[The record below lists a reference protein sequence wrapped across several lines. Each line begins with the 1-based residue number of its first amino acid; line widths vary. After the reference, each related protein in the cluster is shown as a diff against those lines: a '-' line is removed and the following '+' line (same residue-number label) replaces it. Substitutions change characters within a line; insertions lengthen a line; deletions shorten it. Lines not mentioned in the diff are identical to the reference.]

1 MEKKKGF
8 RLGKNA
14 RRVLRYSLPLLV
26 FSAYALT
33 LYVAVPNGVSLT
45 RDSATIVLLLET
57 LSRACFCVALGTV
70 LADYAERK
78 KV

>member
-1 MEKKKGF
+1 MDKKKGF

-14 RRVLRYSLPLLV
+14 QRVLRYSLPLLV
-26 FSAYALT
+26 FSAFALT
-33 LYVAVPNGVSLT
+33 LYVAVPNGVSLVRERET
-45 RDSATIVLLLET
+45 VILLLET

-78 KV
+78 KA

>member
-14 RRVLRYSLPLLV
+14 QRVLRYSLPLLV
-26 FSAYALT
+26 FSAFALT
-33 LYVAVPNGVSLT
+33 LYVSVPNGVSWVRERET
-45 RDSATIVLLLET
+45 VILLRET
-57 LSRACFCVALGTV
+57 LSRGCFCVALGTV

-78 KV
+78 KT